1 MGTGRERMV
10 LPRERGEVD
19 ADVCTD
25 WDCNEDGDDERALVV
40 SAQADPRAFGPLYRR
55 YLMRVYRYV
64 RAQTPNDDAADIT
77 QQVFLRALS
86 ALPAY
91 RLEGPPFSAW
101 LFRIA
106 RHAAI
111 DARRRQRPSVAW
123 ERLPEALMPEGERD
137 PEETY
142 LRTEALA
149 RLRELVAALDADKRE
164 LLALRFAGQLSS
176 TEIATVV
183 SKQPEAV
190 RKMLTRTLHALKEH
204 YHET

>member
-1 MGTGRERMV
+1 MV

-19 ADVCTD
+19 VDASTD
-25 WDCNEDGDDERALVV
+25 RDYDGDGDDERELIVA
-40 SAQADPRAFGPLYRR
+40 AQADPRAFGPLYRR
-55 YLMRVYRYV
+55 YLMRVYRFV
-64 RAQTPNDDAADIT
+64 RAQMPNDDDAADIT

-111 DARRRQRPSVAW
+111 DIRRRQRPSVAW
-123 ERLPEALMPEGERD
+123 ERLPEALTPEGERD

-142 LRTEALA
+142 LRAEALA
-149 RLRELVAALDADKRE
+149 RLRELVVALDADKRE

-176 TEIATVV
+176 TEIAAVV
-183 SKQPEAV
+183 GKQPEAV